1 MSKFVKIC
9 TSRSPHTPNCPHP
22 TIGNVSLPPHS
33 PPHRHNATNENTP
46 TPPQS
51 PTFPHNH
58 PHSETL
64 NFPQKLNYLVSNT
77 PKLNNFNNLV
87 A

>member
-1 MSKFVKIC
+1 MPKFVKIC
-9 TSRSPHTPNCPHP
+9 TSRSPHTLKCPHP
-22 TIGNVSLPPHS
+22 TIGNDSLFPH
-33 PPHRHNATNENTP
+33 PTTNPQHRTPH
-46 TPPQS
+46 S

-64 NFPQKLNYLVSNT
+64 IFPQKLNYLVSNT
-77 PKLNNFNNLV
+77 PKLNNFNNLI

>member
-9 TSRSPHTPNCPHP
+9 TSRSPHTPKCPHP
-22 TIGNVSLPPHS
+22 TTNPQ
-33 PPHRHNATNENTP
+33 HRT
-46 TPPQS
+46 PQS

-58 PHSETL
+58 THSETL
-64 NFPQKLNYLVSNT
+64 NFPQISNYLVSNT
-77 PKLNNFNNLV
+77 PKLNNFNNLI

>member
-1 MSKFVKIC
+1 MSKFVKFC
-9 TSRSPHTPNCPHP
+9 TPRSPYTPHCPHP
-22 TIGNVSLPPHS
+22 TIGNDSLFPH
-33 PPHRHNATNENTP
+33 PTTNPQHRTPH
-46 TPPQS
+46 S

-77 PKLNNFNNLV
+77 PKLNNFNNLI

>member
-22 TIGNVSLPPHS
+22 TIGNVSLPHTPL
-33 PPHRHNATNENTP
+33 PTATM
-46 TPPQS
+46 PQ
-51 PTFPHNH
+51 TRIPHNH

-77 PKLNNFNNLV
+77 PKLNNFNNLI

>member
-9 TSRSPHTPNCPHP
+9 TSRSPHPHICPHP
-22 TIGNVSLPPHS
+22 TIGNVSLFPH
-33 PPHRHNATNENTP
+33 PTTNPQHRT
-46 TPPQS
+46 PQS

-77 PKLNNFNNLV
+77 PKLNNFNNLI

>member
-9 TSRSPHTPNCPHP
+9 TSRSPHPHICPHP
-22 TIGNVSLPPHS
+22 TIGNDSLFPH
-33 PPHRHNATNENTP
+33 PTTNPQHRT
-46 TPPQS
+46 PQS

-58 PHSETL
+58 THSETL
-64 NFPQKLNYLVSNT
+64 NFPQNSNYLVSNT
-77 PKLNNFNNLV
+77 PKLNNFNNLI

>member
-9 TSRSPHTPNCPHP
+9 TSRSPHTPKCPHP
-22 TIGNVSLPPHS
+22 TIGNVSFS
-33 PPHRHNATNENTP
+33 P

-77 PKLNNFNNLV
+77 PKLNNFNNLI

>member
-9 TSRSPHTPNCPHP
+9 TPRSPHTPQMPPSHNRKCFPFP
-22 TIGNVSLPPHS
+22 PPHHQS
-33 PPHRHNATNENTP
+33 TAPH
-46 TPPQS
+46 

-77 PKLNNFNNLV
+77 PKLNNFNNLI